1 MMSLESAQRPTYPTD
16 DKLENNSAPFSD
28 GGFSA
33 VAAGVL
39 IDVRCIT
46 IKCS

>member
-33 VAAGVL
+33 LTTVSLSQA
-39 IDVRCIT
+39 T
-46 IKCS
+46 